1 MSVPAPAEWDLT
13 GKAALITS
21 DRRGWTPFLAA
32 ALAEAGADVAVAGSS
47 RSDIS
52 DALDAVS
59 AQGRRALRLE
69 TDLTSA
75 EQINAAVQEAVSEF
89 GGVDILV
96 NNARVEFGKPFV
108 DVTAMEWSAVMDFNV
123 SSMFLCCQ
131 AAGRHMLE
139 QGGGRIVNIGSGLA
153 ERGLVN
159 SAVASAAQGA
169 VRQLTASLALEWARH
184 NIRVNAI
191 GAGWVTTDPPSEE
204 GQGEL
209 LTRYI
214 PSRRKGHPAD
224 LCGLLVY
231 LVSDACDFVTGQM
244 VYVDGG
250 AMAHA

>member
-1 MSVPAPAEWDLT
+1 VPAPPEWDLT

-32 ALAEAGADVAVAGSS
+32 ALAEAGAEVAVAGSS
-47 RSDIS
+47 SSDIS

-59 AQGRRALRLE
+59 AQGKRALRLE
-69 TDLTSA
+69 TDLTSGD
-75 EQINAAVQEAVSEF
+75 QVDAAVEQAVSEL
-89 GGVDILV
+89 GRVDILV

-108 DVTAMEWSAVMDFNV
+108 DVTVAEWSGVMDFNV
-123 SSMFLCCQ
+123 GSMFLCCQ
-131 AAGRHMLE
+131 AAGRHMLVR
-139 QGGGRIVNIGSGLA
+139 GGGRIVNIGSGLA
-153 ERGLVN
+153 ERGLAN
-159 SAVASAAQGA
+159 SAVAGAAQGA

-191 GAGWVTTDPPSEE
+191 GAGWLTTDPPSEE
-204 GQGEL
+204 TEREL

>member
-1 MSVPAPAEWDLT
+1 MPAPAEWDLT

-75 EQINAAVQEAVSEF
+75 EQVNAAVQEAVSEF

-159 SAVASAAQGA
+159 SAVASAAWPVSPLRPRASASWRQAVALVRSSDSAA
-169 VRQLTASLALEWARH
+169 VRLRIASGSNAWSSAATRAVASPTRNCGSPGSKSTASRY
-184 NIRVNAI
+184 
-191 GAGWVTTDPPSEE
+191 E
-204 GQGEL
+204 GIDSP
-209 LTRYI
+209 TR
-214 PSRRKGHPAD
+214 P
-224 LCGLLVY
+224 
-231 LVSDACDFVTGQM
+231 
-244 VYVDGG
+244 
-250 AMAHA
+250 